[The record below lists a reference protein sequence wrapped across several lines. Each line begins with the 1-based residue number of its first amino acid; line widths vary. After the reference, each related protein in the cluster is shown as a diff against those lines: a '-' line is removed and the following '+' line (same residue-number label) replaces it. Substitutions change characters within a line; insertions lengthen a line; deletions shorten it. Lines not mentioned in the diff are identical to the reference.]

1 MTERQKK
8 ILELIE
14 LKRSIFELKY
24 HSNLN
29 DKEIIRTINSLK
41 SKGYNIED
49 RFSINYGHYL
59 QLSKN
64 TNNQIQLELN
74 NQTTEFS
81 VLAISDTHFISPYE
95 DRKATDKIYDFAS
108 KKRIKYVFHLGDFVH
123 GGDSN
128 CGYTFNQKKFLQLL
142 KTYPQDNQVTTFL
155 ILGNHDYY
163 LLHKSMY
170 NISNVIKNNI
180 LDIIPIGKSG
190 NILVGNSGIE
200 LCHKTT
206 SSKKVDNNIETS
218 DTIILKGH
226 QHIFKLENFLNK
238 ENRNGI
244 LITIPSVT
252 NMIQEKGYEILQ
264 KGFVQLDFSMKHNKI
279 DSSTIKQYMIE
290 DFPVMIGEYHHK
302 FQKVRKD

>member
-142 KTYPQDNQVTTFL
+142 K
-155 ILGNHDYY
+155 I
-163 LLHKSMY
+163 
-170 NISNVIKNNI
+170 
-180 LDIIPIGKSG
+180 
-190 NILVGNSGIE
+190 
-200 LCHKTT
+200 
-206 SSKKVDNNIETS
+206 
-218 DTIILKGH
+218 
-226 QHIFKLENFLNK
+226 
-238 ENRNGI
+238 
-244 LITIPSVT
+244 
-252 NMIQEKGYEILQ
+252 
-264 KGFVQLDFSMKHNKI
+264 
-279 DSSTIKQYMIE
+279 
-290 DFPVMIGEYHHK
+290 
-302 FQKVRKD
+302 